1 MILLF
6 YAVIINIYNEAVGGI
21 NMDKDYNKIFESD
34 EKMNLST
41 SYTVKLSEKEINA
54 LEKCKNN
61 FSNLFSKQKKAN
73 STIIKNIIENTYL
86 YLNNSERFFNNDVKE
101 LLNKKYFKDLDYH
114 FINDLKEGT
123 REYEFILE
131 LVRNQVLR
139 IYSKREVDELYPV
152 QFRLAKDDENLLRI
166 ISGNKCL
173 SLDEFISGYLL
184 YFLSLPQETQKYI
197 LTYPKG
203 IKLDNAIRDKKCI
216 IIGNMKYKPIK
227 FVNKGVYR
235 RKVLLCFDAVF
246 DSLVDIPFVLDK
258 EIIFTEELFNIN
270 NYENEVL
277 NSYDNLDYIDISFK
291 LLNNDNKDINKLI
304 DDNMKSEFIIKRAHE
319 YPLEKIRIKYNEFL
333 IENILKQDKKH
344 IDYIRFSDNY
354 NKFIKLTENN
364 KKEYKK
370 YIKELNKW

>member
-1 MILLF
+1 
-6 YAVIINIYNEAVGGI
+6 
-21 NMDKDYNKIFESD
+21 MDKDYNKIFESD

-41 SYTVKLSEKEINA
+41 SYTVKLSEKEIAA

-139 IYSKREVDELYPV
+139 IYSKREVDEVYPV

-184 YFLSLPQETQKYI
+184 YFLS
-197 LTYPKG
+197 
-203 IKLDNAIRDKKCI
+203 
-216 IIGNMKYKPIK
+216 
-227 FVNKGVYR
+227 
-235 RKVLLCFDAVF
+235 
-246 DSLVDIPFVLDK
+246 
-258 EIIFTEELFNIN
+258 
-270 NYENEVL
+270 
-277 NSYDNLDYIDISFK
+277 
-291 LLNNDNKDINKLI
+291 
-304 DDNMKSEFIIKRAHE
+304 
-319 YPLEKIRIKYNEFL
+319 
-333 IENILKQDKKH
+333 
-344 IDYIRFSDNY
+344 
-354 NKFIKLTENN
+354 
-364 KKEYKK
+364 
-370 YIKELNKW
+370 

>member
-1 MILLF
+1 
-6 YAVIINIYNEAVGGI
+6 
-21 NMDKDYNKIFESD
+21 MDKDYNKIFESD

-41 SYTVKLSEKEINA
+41 SYTVKLSEKEITA

-61 FSNLFSKQKKAN
+61 FSNLFSKQKKAT

-139 IYSKREVDELYPV
+139 IYSKREIDELYPV

-203 IKLDNAIRDKKCI
+203 IKLDNAIKDKKCI

-319 YPLEKIRIKYNEFL
+319 YPLEKIRIKYNEVL

-354 NKFIKLTENN
+354 NKFMKLTENN

-370 YIKELNKW
+370 YIKNLNKG